1 MGLDRVELPTSHLS
15 GVRHNEK
22 FSFHKTDS
30 MERPIWQQLI
40 VLNKD
45 LVRCLTRD
53 FGVHIDPYLFGLD
66 TY

>member
-1 MGLDRVELPTSHLS
+1 
-15 GVRHNEK
+15 
-22 FSFHKTDS
+22 